1 MIKTR
6 VTEIKQCSGG
16 IEIELDQLRVEIKAA
31 LENIEEAVKNP
42 RRKLPSGLTVNA
54 GLPAAAIS

>member
-1 MIKTR
+1 